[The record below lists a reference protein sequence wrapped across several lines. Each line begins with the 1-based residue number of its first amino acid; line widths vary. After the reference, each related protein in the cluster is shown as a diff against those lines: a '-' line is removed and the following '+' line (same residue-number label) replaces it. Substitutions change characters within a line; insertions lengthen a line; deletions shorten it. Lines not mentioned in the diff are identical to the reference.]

1 MRLGRQELEATISV
15 MTELLSQEVFGDN
28 EEVINR
34 LQSLINEQDDDGES
48 CTVMWANGEE

>member
-48 CTVMWANGEE
+48 CTVM